1 VLHADEVGMALT
13 ESLAMT
19 PAASVSGFYL
29 AHPQSSYF
37 NVGKVGDDQIAD
49 WAARAAVDA
58 DEAARSLAS
67 LL

>member
-1 VLHADEVGMALT
+1 M
-13 ESLAMT
+13 
-19 PAASVSGFYL
+19 SGFYL

-49 WAARAAVDA
+49 WAVRAGVNA